1 MSAMIDS
8 ASSKTNNFKPLASL
22 SWEHTQNAKKKTR
35 KKEKKF
41 EMLLPFFVIFS
52 MKEKF
57 PLNEFQ
63 DIENH
68 PVVIMDFYTHNHKVL
83 SYPK

>member
-8 ASSKTNNFKPLASL
+8 ASSITNNFKPLASL

-35 KKEKKF
+35 KKEKKL

-52 MKEKF
+52 IKEKF

-63 DIENH
+63 DKENH
-68 PVVIMDFYTHNHKVL
+68 PVFIMDFYTHNHKIS

>member
-22 SWEHTQNAKKKTR
+22 SWEHTQNAKKKQEKR
-35 KKEKKF
+35 KKKF

-68 PVVIMDFYTHNHKVL
+68 PVFIMDF
-83 SYPK
+83 